1 MYDIK
6 ATLFLCSVFM
16 FLLCKLIS
24 TYVVG
29 EHEWISG
36 PPAFL
41 SDLPKAEYWG
51 EFEMNPPQYI
61 FIRK

>member
-16 FLLCKLIS
+16 FLLCELIS

-29 EHEWISG
+29 EHE
-36 PPAFL
+36 
-41 SDLPKAEYWG
+41 
-51 EFEMNPPQYI
+51 
-61 FIRK
+61 